1 MMISNVKGVR
11 DVFSPAPL
19 HSQFRLYLRPPATS
33 STALEPLLRLAGS
46 PGRPSSHC
54 WLGSMNLRRIVDKR
68 TLATKVALMNV
79 NRAVLYLGC
88 FSLGIIAGLRS
99 LTAPALVS
107 WAAHL
112 GWLDLSG
119 SRLSFL
125 GSRPAI
131 TILSL
136 LALGEL
142 VADKLPKTPKRTN
155 LGPLVFRAITGAFSS
170 LAISASAH
178 QSPVIGTILGVLGAI
193 AGAFAG
199 YEIRHR
205 LVVAF
210 GLPDF
215 GVALAEDIVAIGG
228 GLLIV
233 STMF

>member
-1 MMISNVKGVR
+1 
-11 DVFSPAPL
+11 
-19 HSQFRLYLRPPATS
+19 
-33 STALEPLLRLAGS
+33 
-46 PGRPSSHC
+46 
-54 WLGSMNLRRIVDKR
+54 
-68 TLATKVALMNV
+68 MNV
-79 NRAVLYLGC
+79 NRAVLFLGC
-88 FSLGIIAGLRS
+88 FSIGIIAGLRS
-99 LTAPALVS
+99 LTAPVLVS

-125 GSRPAI
+125 GSRAAI
-131 TILSL
+131 IILSV

-155 LGPLVFRAITGAFSS
+155 LGPLVFRMITAGFSS
-170 LAISASAH
+170 MAICASAH
-178 QSPVIGTILGVLGAI
+178 QSPVIGTIVGVLGSI

-205 LVVAF
+205 LVEAF

-215 GVALAEDIVAIGG
+215 GVALVEDLVAIGG

-233 STMF
+233 SHMF